1 MQVILK
7 EDMKN
12 LGKAGDIVTVKD
24 GYARNYLLPRGIA
37 IDATAKNM
45 RALEHA
51 RRVVTE
57 RAKKLANDAQSL
69 AQKLSQLTVSIKA
82 KAGEEDRLFGSVTAI
97 DISEALKEKGL
108 DIDKRKIILD
118 EPIKR
123 LGSHV
128 VSIKLHP
135 EVIAQLK
142 VEVERED

>member
-69 AQKLSQLTVSIKA
+69 AQKLFQLTVSIKA

>member
-37 IDATAKNM
+37 IDATAKNI

-69 AQKLSQLTVSIKA
+69 AQKLSQQTVSIKA

>member
-51 RRVVTE
+51 KRVVTE

>member
-57 RAKKLANDAQSL
+57 RAKKLANHAQSL
-69 AQKLSQLTVSIKA
+69 AQKLSQQTVSIKA

>member
-37 IDATAKNM
+37 IDATAKNI

>member
-37 IDATAKNM
+37 INATAKNM